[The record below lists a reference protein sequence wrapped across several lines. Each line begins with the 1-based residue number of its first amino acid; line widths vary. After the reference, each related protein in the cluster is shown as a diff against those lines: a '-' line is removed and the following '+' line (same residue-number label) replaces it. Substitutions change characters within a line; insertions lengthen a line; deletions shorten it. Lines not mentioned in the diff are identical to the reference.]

1 MDIAKLQ
8 NVIKENIGDLT
19 FKEAFKRTNRV
30 LNITV
35 ASTTEFEVPRLLNY
49 LTSPNVVLWS
59 AASASCALSGLYE
72 PVELMA
78 KDENGVIHPYHPSL
92 LKWSDGSVAYDLPM
106 SRLSELFNVNHF
118 IVSQGNQIF
127 LEEKIR
133 KNEEFYAF
141 FLSLSNLCVVN
152 PHVVPFVSSTRDA
165 QSQTYLTRMKNF
177 VFSETSHR
185 IRQVCYFYLLSY
197 FCFPLLI
204 HLDG

>member
-1 MDIAKLQ
+1 MDITKLQ
-8 NVIKENIGDLT
+8 SVIKENIGDLT

-118 IVSQGNQIF
+118 IVSQGIYDQQKMWLGRIDPIMISFLIYTSQPTRCSIRIF
-127 LEEKIR
+127 DKRCANSNLSD
-133 KNEEFYAF
+133 KNE
-141 FLSLSNLCVVN
+141 
-152 PHVVPFVSSTRDA
+152 
-165 QSQTYLTRMKNF
+165 K
-177 VFSETSHR
+177 
-185 IRQVCYFYLLSY
+185 
-197 FCFPLLI
+197 FCLF
-204 HLDG
+204 